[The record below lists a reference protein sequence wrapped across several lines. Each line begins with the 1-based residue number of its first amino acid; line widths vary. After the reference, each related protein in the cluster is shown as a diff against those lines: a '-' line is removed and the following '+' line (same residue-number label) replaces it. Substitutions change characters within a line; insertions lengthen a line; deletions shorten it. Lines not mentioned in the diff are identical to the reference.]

1 MSAFQID
8 PPKLS
13 VVKDLLR
20 ATNWTLGWMNYN
32 AQAHPNPRWCLVIDL
47 DACAAFWKQT

>member
-1 MSAFQID
+1 MSAFKID

-13 VVKDLLR
+13 QGKDLER
-20 ATNWTLGWMNYN
+20 ATKWTLGWMIYN
-32 AQAHPNPRWCLVIDL
+32 LQAHLNLRWSLVIDR